1 MMTLTN
7 SNYYSTEANKDYWSV
22 SQFKAFN
29 ECEAAGLASVR
40 GEYKAE
46 ETDALLIGRYV
57 DAYFSGEMEDFL
69 KIDGDKVY
77 QKNGKKR
84 YKMFDDAD
92 KMIDRVERDPL
103 MMEFLKGEK
112 QVIMTAELFDVPWK
126 IKIDCHGGDRIVD
139 FKTVK
144 DFKPVK
150 VDGFGRISF
159 IEAWGYDIQGAIY
172 QRVEQIASGRTEP
185 LPFYLVCVTKEK
197 IPDIAVIQ
205 IPQHILDTALKLVEA
220 KIDEFDLVK
229 HGEIEPVRC
238 EQCDYCKETKTLK
251 EPTIFNIEEA

>member
-7 SNYYSTEANKDYWSV
+7 FNYHSTEANRDYWSV

-29 ECEAAGLASVR
+29 DCEAAGLAEVR
-40 GEYKAE
+40 GEYTRE
-46 ETDALLIGRYV
+46 ETDSLLIGRYV
-57 DAYFSGEMEDFL
+57 DAYFSDEMEQFL
-69 KIDGDKVY
+69 KTDGDKIY
-77 QKNGKKR
+77 QKNGKR
-84 YKMFDDAD
+84 YKKFDDAD
-92 KMIDRVERDPL
+92 IMIDRVERDPL

-144 DFKPVK
+144 DFAPVYK
-150 VDGFGRISF
+150 ESFGRISF

-185 LPFYLVCVTKEK
+185 LPFYLVAVTKEK
-197 IPDIAVIQ
+197 TPDIAVIQ
-205 IPQHILDTALKLVEA
+205 IPQHVLDTVLKLVEV
-220 KIDEFDLVK
+220 KIVRFDLVK
-229 HGEIEPVRC
+229 HGDIEPMRC
-238 EQCDYCKETKTLK
+238 EKCDWCKQSKVLT
-251 EPTIFNIEEA
+251 EPILFEPEEA